1 MFLYWLID
9 NNYNLKIIHLT
20 ASKNVT
26 DCRAKKRNTWWDK
39 TRTEKRTLKHT
50 NEMNNLLNDDK
61 IKKYVVNLPNVND
74 TDLKKNLD
82 ILDALMT

>member
-1 MFLYWLID
+1 
-9 NNYNLKIIHLT
+9 
-20 ASKNVT
+20 
-26 DCRAKKRNTWWDK
+26 
-39 TRTEKRTLKHT
+39 
-50 NEMNNLLNDDK
+50 MNNLLNDDK